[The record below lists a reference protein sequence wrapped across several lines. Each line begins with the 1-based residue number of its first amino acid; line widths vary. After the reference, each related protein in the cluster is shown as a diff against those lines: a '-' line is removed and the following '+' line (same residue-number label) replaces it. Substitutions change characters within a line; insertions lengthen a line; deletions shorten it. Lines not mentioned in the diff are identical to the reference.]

1 MTRRPRPARPG
12 PARLRR
18 ASRGRPEAED
28 VPEQHPP
35 PSLAV
40 EGEAAAGR
48 EANRERPHHLGG
60 VASRA
65 CRRGLAG
72 HPVVPRVQ
80 RPSGRRRLTGA
91 RDSPDMP
98 AGSSAPPS
106 TAELQARLG
115 LAVEPQLLERALT
128 HRSYA
133 YENGGLPTNERAGV
147 PRGPPRGLVR
157 P

>member
-1 MTRRPRPARPG
+1 MTTRPRPARPG
-12 PARLRR
+12 PARPRR

-40 EGEAAAGR
+40 EGQAAAGP

-60 VASRA
+60 VASRPR
-65 CRRGLAG
+65 RRGLAG

-80 RPSGRRRLTGA
+80 RPPGRRRLTGA
-91 RDSPDMP
+91 GDSPDMP

-133 YENGGLPTNERAGV
+133 YENGGVPAQQRGGV
-147 PRGPPRGLVR
+147 LRGPPV
-157 P
+157 